1 MQEYSDVSQE
11 YINQQYIKISRS
23 VKRVR
28 VLKNYTQEQLAL
40 SMGFS
45 TATFYTN
52 AENNKRGKHF
62 SIEHLIK
69 IAKILDVNI
78 SVFFI
83 P

>member
-11 YINQQYIKISRS
+11 YINEQYIKISQN
-23 VKRVR
+23 VKSVR

-69 IAKILDVNI
+69 IAKILDINI
-78 SVFFI
+78 SVFFT